1 MDLLQP
7 IAAITIVLG
16 LLAAALLLLKKR
28 GAATFNLPGQI
39 SSRFTGAITGR
50 LSGAMSGRLSGSTQ
64 RKLEVLE
71 RVALGPQHSIH
82 LVRVGDRQVL
92 IGTSPSSCQVL
103 ESNPRTGGEL

>member
-7 IAAITIVLG
+7 LAAIVLVLG

-28 GAATFNLPGQI
+28 GAATFQLPGQI
-39 SSRFTGAITGR
+39 SGRFTGAI
-50 LSGAMSGRLSGSTQ
+50 SGRLSGSGQ

-71 RVALGPQHSIH
+71 RVALGPQHSVH
-82 LVRVGDRQVL
+82 LVRVGERQLL
-92 IGTSPSSCQVL
+92 IGTSPSSCQLL

>member
-7 IAAITIVLG
+7 ILAIGLVLG
-16 LLAAALLLLKKR
+16 LLAAALLLLKNR

-39 SSRFTGAITGR
+39 SGRFTGAITGR
-50 LSGAMSGRLSGSTQ
+50 LSGSTQ
-64 RKLEVLE
+64 RKIEVLE

-82 LVRVGDRQVL
+82 LVRVGERQVL

>member
-28 GAATFNLPGQI
+28 GAATFSLPGQI
-39 SSRFTGAITGR
+39 SGRFTGAITGR
-50 LSGAMSGRLSGSTQ
+50 LSSSGQ

-82 LVRVGDRQVL
+82 LVRVGERQVL

-103 ESNPRTGGEL
+103 EPNPRPGGEL

>member
-7 IAAITIVLG
+7 ILAIGLVLG
-16 LLAAALLLLKKR
+16 LLAAALLLLKNR
-28 GAATFNLPGQI
+28 GAATFRLPGQI
-39 SSRFTGAITGR
+39 SGRFTN
-50 LSGAMSGRLSGSTQ
+50 SGQ

-71 RVALGPQHSIH
+71 RVALGPQHSVH
-82 LVRVGDRQVL
+82 LVRVGERQVL

>member
-7 IAAITIVLG
+7 ILAIALVLG
-16 LLAAALLLLKKR
+16 LLAAALLLLKNR
-28 GAATFNLPGQI
+28 GAATFRLPGQI
-39 SSRFTGAITGR
+39 SGRFTGAI
-50 LSGAMSGRLSGSTQ
+50 SGRLSGSGQ

-82 LVRVGDRQVL
+82 LVRVGERQVL
-92 IGTSPSSCQVL
+92 IGTSPSSCQLL